1 MSKVS
6 LRYFNINSK
15 KRITLMTLVF
25 VAVVLVF
32 FLLMSKTTDLGDENK
47 LKQNYVGE
55 YSWRFDH
62 YTDFLTEQD
71 TGQLRFMW
79 DNLTYTIKDGENII
93 KQRAIIY
100 PISLKNKNVKYEISD
115 TSVGEIT
122 ENGDIKVKAPGVATI
137 KATLQ
142 NNGYVCY
149 AKLTVKRDIKSIFL
163 PEADIKINKDDP
175 YKKIKTIISPKDATA
190 TDLVWMTSN
199 PKVAT
204 VDNDGTLKPK
214 GTGMAQIT
222 VKTKDGKVN
231 ATCIVNVVNKV
242 IKPQKVEILN
252 KDGAILEVGQSISMI
267 ATIMPSNSKDKTL
280 KWTSSNKSVATVS
293 PIGKIKAVG
302 EGKTT
307 IKVETSNG
315 ISDEFVLNVSKG
327 AEDNALIL
335 YDKKTSANE
344 IPRDILGNSYVWTY
358 FSDGDVRYVSCN
370 DTFDAALNKQMRAS
384 TPRKIW
390 THKTPLSIATREQV
404 SEYMNPQNYRSGV
417 YKYQFLDLS
426 RPNGLS
432 ANDLNRY
439 LEDKGTLKGMGQA
452 FIDVANA
459 YNISEIYLVV
469 HACHETGYGKST
481 LASGVNVNGKK
492 VYNMFGI
499 GAYDDSALH
508 SGSQKAYKE
517 GWFSPEEA
525 IRGGAKWISENYIN
539 NAIYRQNTLYDMLWN
554 PQMPGVHQYATDVSW
569 AIKQAQK
576 MADMYEIFPNAI
588 FTYEVP
594 VYAGEVAPVLE

>member
-6 LRYFNINSK
+6 LRYFDINSK
-15 KRITLMTLVF
+15 KRITLTALVF
-25 VAVVLVF
+25 FAVVLVF
-32 FLLMSKTTDLGDENK
+32 FLLVSKTTDIGDENK
-47 LKQNYVGE
+47 LKENYVGE

-71 TGQLRFMW
+71 TGQIRFMW

-122 ENGDIKVKAPGVATI
+122 ESGDIKVKAPGIATI
-137 KATLQ
+137 KATLE
-142 NNGYVCY
+142 NNGYECY

-163 PEADIKINKDDP
+163 PEADIKINKEDA
-175 YKKIKTIISPKDATA
+175 YKKIKTIISPKDATD
-190 TDLVWMTSN
+190 TDLVWSSSN
-199 PKVAT
+199 PGVAM
-204 VDNDGTLKPK
+204 VDNDGTLKPVGK
-214 GTGMAQIT
+214 GMAQIT
-222 VKTKDGKVN
+222 VKTRDGKVS
-231 ATCIVNVVNKV
+231 ATCLVNVVNKV
-242 IKPQKVEILN
+242 IKPQTVEILN
-252 KDGAILEVGQSISMI
+252 KDGAVLEAGQSISMI
-267 ATIMPSNSKDKTL
+267 ATIMPSNAKDKTL
-280 KWTSSNKSVATVS
+280 KWTSSNKDVATVS
-293 PIGKIKAVG
+293 PIGKIKAIA
-302 EGKTT
+302 EGTTT
-307 IKVETSNG
+307 ITVETSNG
-315 ISDEFVLNVSKG
+315 IRDELVLNISKG
-327 AEDNALIL
+327 TQDNALIL

-358 FSDGDVRYVSCN
+358 SGDGDVRYVSCQ
-370 DTFDAALNKQMRAS
+370 DTFEEALNKQMSVS

-390 THKTPLSIATREQV
+390 TNTTPLSVATRAQV
-404 SEYMNPQNYRSGV
+404 GEYMNPQNYRSGV
-417 YKYQFLDLS
+417 YKFQFLDLS

-432 ANDLNRY
+432 ANELNRY

-469 HACHETGYGKST
+469 HACLETGYGKST
-481 LASGVNVNGKK
+481 LASGVDVNGKK

-499 GAYDDSALH
+499 GAYDESAIY

-525 IRGGAKWISENYIN
+525 IRGGGKWISENYIN
-539 NAIYRQNTLYDMLWN
+539 NAMYRQNTLYDMLWN
-554 PQMPGVHQYATDVSW
+554 PQKPGEHQYATDISW

-576 MADMYEIFPNAI
+576 LSDMYGIFPNAI

>member
-1 MSKVS
+1 MSNVS
-6 LRYFNINSK
+6 LRYFEKYSK
-15 KRITLMTLVF
+15 KRITLTALVF
-25 VAVVLVF
+25 VVVVLVF

-47 LKQNYVGE
+47 LKENYVGE

-62 YTDFLTEQD
+62 YTDFLTEED
-71 TGQLRFMW
+71 TGQIRFMW

-115 TSVGEIT
+115 TAVGEIMK
-122 ENGDIKVKAPGVATI
+122 NGDIKVKAPGVATI
-137 KATLQ
+137 KATLE
-142 NNGYVCY
+142 NNGYECY

-163 PEADIKINKDDP
+163 PEADIKINKEDP
-175 YKKIKTIISPKDATA
+175 YKKIKTIISPKDATD
-190 TDLVWMTSN
+190 TELVWVSSN

-204 VDNDGTLKPK
+204 VDNDGTLKPVGK
-214 GTGMAQIT
+214 GMAQIT
-222 VKTKDGKVN
+222 VKTKDGKIS
-231 ATCIVNVVNKV
+231 ATCLVNVVNKV
-242 IKPQKVEILN
+242 IKPQTVEILN
-252 KDGAILEVGQSISMI
+252 KDGAILEAGQSISMI
-267 ATIMPSNSKDKTL
+267 ATIMPSNAKDKTL
-280 KWTSSNKSVATVS
+280 KWTSSNKNVATVS
-293 PIGKIKAVG
+293 PIGKIKAIA
-302 EGKTT
+302 EGTTT

-327 AEDNALIL
+327 TGDNALIL

-344 IPRDILGNSYVWTY
+344 IPRDILGNSYVWAY
-358 FSDGDVRYVSCN
+358 FGDGDVRYVSCE
-370 DTFDAALNKQMRAS
+370 DTFEEALNKQMSVS

-390 THKTPLSIATREQV
+390 TNQTPLSVATRAQV
-404 SEYMNPQNYRSGV
+404 GEYMNPQNYRSGV
-417 YKYQFLDLS
+417 YKFQFLDLS

-432 ANDLNRY
+432 ANELNRY

-469 HACHETGYGKST
+469 HACLETGYGKST

-499 GAYDDSALH
+499 GAYDDSALY

-525 IRGGAKWISENYIN
+525 IRGGGKWISENYIN

-554 PQMPGVHQYATDVSW
+554 PQMPGTHQYATDISW